1 MWVIAVFHQVSL
13 FSLKTSDATSTG
25 GRSLLVPTPFSIK
38 MALLD
43 VALRNYGISAGSEL
57 FPLLRDLTI
66 AMSPPQQIIVNNC
79 FVRIHK
85 PRRPKSGQGG
95 VKSGQGD
102 EQSELEEEREVDD
115 EGQGP
120 YIRSVAFREY
130 VQYSGPL
137 GLAAQVETQPTA
149 EHLSS
154 LLLELN
160 YLGKRGSFFQIDGP
174 PVIRD
179 HLPISQGYLQLGE
192 EEATTRAVS
201 PGYTLQV
208 LDDWSPKMTF
218 DKANIYS
225 DAPIAVGKDRILRPV
240 LLPYRVI
247 RSSQGFT
254 LYQRTDLP

>member
-1 MWVIAVFHQVSL
+1 MWVIAVFHQVSM

-25 GRSLLVPTPFSIK
+25 GHSLLVPTPFSIK

-43 VALRNYGISAGSEL
+43 VALRKYGVSAGSEL

-66 AMSPPQQIIVNNC
+66 AMSPPQQVVVNNC

-85 PRRPKSGQGG
+85 PRRPKG
-95 VKSGQGD
+95 GQGD
-102 EQSELEEEREVDD
+102 EQSAIEEEREIDD

-137 GLAAQVETQPTA
+137 GLAAQVETQQTA

-174 PVIRD
+174 PLIRD

-192 EEATTRAVS
+192 EEAMSRAVS

>member
-25 GRSLLVPTPFSIK
+25 GRTLLVPTPCSIK

-43 VALRNYGISAGSEL
+43 VALRTYGMDAGSES
-57 FPLLRDLTI
+57 FPLIRDLTL
-66 AMSPPQQIIVNNC
+66 AMSPPQQIVVNNC
-79 FVRIHK
+79 FVRIYK
-85 PRRPKSGQGG
+85 PRRPKSSQGG
-95 VKSGQGD
+95 MKRGQDD
-102 EQSELEEEREVDD
+102 EQSETGEEREGDD
-115 EGQGP
+115 AGQGP

-130 VQYSGPL
+130 AQYSGPL
-137 GLAAQVETQPTA
+137 GLAVQVETEPTA

-154 LLLELN
+154 LLLQLN

-174 PVIRD
+174 PLIRD
-179 HLPISQGYLQLGE
+179 HLPIEQGYLLLGE
-192 EEATTRAVS
+192 EGATTKVVS

-208 LDDWSPKMTF
+208 LDDWGPKMTF

-225 DAPIAVGKDRILRPV
+225 DAPIGVGKDRIPRQV

>member
-1 MWVIAVFHQVSL
+1 
-13 FSLKTSDATSTG
+13 
-25 GRSLLVPTPFSIK
+25 

-43 VALRNYGISAGSEL
+43 VALRTYGVSVGSEL
-57 FPLLRDLTI
+57 FPLLRDVTF
-66 AMSPPQQIIVNNC
+66 AMSPPQQIVVNNC

-85 PRRPKSGQGG
+85 PRRTKSSQGR
-95 VKSGQGD
+95 VKNGQGD
-102 EQSELEEEREVDD
+102 EQSEIEEERETED

-154 LLLELN
+154 LLLQLN

-174 PVIRD
+174 PIIRD
-179 HLPISQGYLQLGE
+179 HLPISQGYLRLDK
-192 EEATTRAVS
+192 EEAMARLVS
-201 PGYTLQV
+201 QRYILQV
-208 LDDWSPKMTF
+208 LDDWSPRMTF
-218 DKANIYS
+218 DKADVYS
-225 DAPIAVGKDRILRPV
+225 DTPIAVGKDRILRPV